1 MTVTSQRPLKILIR
15 YKKRSLSSISLFLKV
30 KWPSDSIKS
39 GQLPTKC
46 FGFGKYGQ
54 YGRGVEGRIV
64 KPCKEGEGRDGGIL
78 KNSYHIFGCQGT
90 WCRTSLRYRH
100 C

>member
-1 MTVTSQRPLKILIR
+1 MYYIL
-15 YKKRSLSSISLFLKV
+15 
-30 KWPSDSIKS
+30 
-39 GQLPTKC
+39 
-46 FGFGKYGQ
+46 YGQ

-100 C
+100 CLNTKINILLKLSLKHKEIFYREHTK